1 MAARRKK
8 SGIAASIALPK
19 GKLSLIA
26 VAGVVRGR
34 QNGQSP
40 YSKAADAPH
49 GILYPALLFPQL
61 RFVGDVPQATSTAAL
76 IAGAV
81 NRNTIRGRGDDL
93 FDDAIAVAFLHLYDS
108 HSQFI
113 SGGGHWHKD
122 RDAISVSD
130 AAALIGDGFYGKW
143 DDVIL
148 LKHGVLLFGG
158 RFFFIIPSCSLLG
171 NHPAQKGFLFGS
183 FCAIISW
190 LSQQKGGDHGA
201 DLFAEC

>member
-1 MAARRKK
+1 MC
-8 SGIAASIALPK
+8 GW
-19 GKLSLIA
+19 G
-26 VAGVVRGR
+26 GQNR
-34 QNGQSP
+34 QRLHC
-40 YSKAADAPH
+40 KAADAPH

-61 RFVGDVPQATSTAAL
+61 RFVGDVPQATSAAAL

-122 RDAISVSD
+122 RDAISVPD

-148 LKHGVLLFGG
+148 LKHGVLLF
-158 RFFFIIPSCSLLG
+158 RWPVLFYYTIPQ
-171 NHPAQKGFLFGS
+171 PAWEPPGAK
-183 FCAIISW
+183 W
-190 LSQQKGGDHGA
+190 LSIRQLLCYNIMVVTAERGDHGA